1 MSRFINLL
9 VNNANKEQAENAFSA
24 LLPNFEQRV
33 FTDIS
38 AIPEDEKIVV
48 VISVTGPRIKEEWNY
63 HYSPAVLS
71 KLLRRGDFM
80 VVATH
85 WMNDEISDP
94 IDATA
99 FDNAPVAWLPLYD
112 AYTNQVNMELRTVRM
127 LQDELAAFLR
137 VRGSKGP
144 ISPPKPK
151 PKQSPSKPAEDM
163 PSLRRVADRYDE
175 GVRAG
180 KLEQLAS
187 TIKML
192 QDQQIAINR
201 QVKQLLEEQKALTN

>member
-1 MSRFINLL
+1 MSQFINLL

-24 LLPNFEQRV
+24 LLPDFEQRV

-85 WMNDEISDP
+85 WMNDEISDL

-112 AYTNQVNMELRTVRM
+112 AYDNQVNMKLRTVQR
-127 LQDELAAFLR
+127 LQYELAAFLKVR
-137 VRGSKGP
+137 VSKGP

-163 PSLRRVADRYDE
+163 PSLRRVDRYEE

-192 QDQQIAINR
+192 QEQQKAINE
-201 QVKQLLEEQKALTN
+201 QVQQLLEEQSALAN

>member
-24 LLPNFEQRV
+24 LLPDFEQRV

-85 WMNDEISDP
+85 WMNDEISDL

-112 AYTNQVNMELRTVRM
+112 AYTNQVNMELRTVQKLR
-127 LQDELAAFLR
+127 DELAAFLR
-137 VRGSKGP
+137 VRVSKGP

-163 PSLRRVADRYDE
+163 PSLRRVDRYEE

-180 KLEQLAS
+180 KLKQLAS

-192 QDQQIAINR
+192 QEQQKAINK
-201 QVKQLLEEQKALTN
+201 QVDQLLEEQSALAN